1 MSKLVL
7 LPALLMLALPALHA
21 QPKQKLAAPSA
32 ARPVELKWGELAP
45 LIGNQKVQLA
55 LPDGAVISGETI
67 AVRDDAL
74 VLDVKKTSNKAAHP
88 KGNAAIPR
96 DSVTLLQ
103 VERQSHKGARAIGT
117 TVGVVSGVIG
127 GGYVAAKAAGSTAGG
142 FLATWTGLV
151 TAGSVGGYMIGKE
164 IDQQT
169 TYIKVVE

>member
-1 MSKLVL
+1 MSKLTL
-7 LPALLMLALPALHA
+7 LPALLLLVLPALQA

-74 VLDVKKTSNKAAHP
+74 VLDVKKTSNNAAHP

-103 VERQSHKGARAIGT
+103 LERRSNKGARAIGT
-117 TVGVVSGVIG
+117 TVGIVSGVIG
-127 GGYVAAKAAGSTAGG
+127 GAYIAAKAANDSAGA
-142 FLATWTGLV
+142 FLGTWTGI
-151 TAGSVGGYMIGKE
+151 ASASSVGGYLLGKE
-164 IDQQT
+164 LDKQT